1 MNPRVLMTGGLAG
14 GLGDS
19 NRRPTAAPSRYAV
32 AARWIPAALLPL
44 AAALVT
50 PALGQV
56 PAPQAHPPLPPG
68 LPPATLTAP
77 PVPPAAMAPLDHP
90 AANSLITVSAK
101 LATGDAPIRSG
112 LIWRIYRLG
121 PDGAAPELVAR
132 ADDATS
138 HFELPPGTYMLHA
151 SYGFASAMRRV
162 TLRNAPLDETL
173 TVNAGALKVSGT
185 IGDIAIPVSKLTF
198 SVYLPVGNDAEGRLV
213 VADAKPG
220 DLIRLPEGAYH
231 IVSTYGD
238 SNAIMR
244 SDLRVEAGKLT
255 EATINHRAATVTLKL
270 VNTAG
275 GEAFAGTAFSVLTP
289 GGDVIREAIG
299 AFPSLV
305 LAEGDYV
312 LIARHDGQV
321 YTREFKVDS
330 GADRDIEIVAR

>member
-1 MNPRVLMTGGLAG
+1 MNPRVLMTGSFAG
-14 GLGDS
+14 DLEVGD
-19 NRRPTAAPSRYAV
+19 RGPKAIWPRYA
-32 AARWIPAALLPL
+32 ATARWVPAILLPL
-44 AAALVT
+44 AVALVT
-50 PALGQV
+50 PAVAQA
-56 PAPQAHPPLPPG
+56 PAPQAQPPVPPALPS
-68 LPPATLTAP
+68 ATLTAP
-77 PVPPAAMAPLDHP
+77 PVPPAAMAPLDQSV
-90 AANSLITVSAK
+90 ANSMITASAR

-112 LIWRIYRLG
+112 LIWRVYRLG
-121 PDGAAPELVAR
+121 AEGTAPDLVAR

-162 TLRNAPLDETL
+162 TLRNAPLDEIL

>member
-1 MNPRVLMTGGLAG
+1 M
-14 GLGDS
+14 
-19 NRRPTAAPSRYAV
+19 
-32 AARWIPAALLPL
+32 
-44 AAALVT
+44 
-50 PALGQV
+50 
-56 PAPQAHPPLPPG
+56 
-68 LPPATLTAP
+68 
-77 PVPPAAMAPLDHP
+77 PPAAMVPLGRP
-90 AANSLITVSAK
+90 AVANSVLTASASM
-101 LATGDAPIRSG
+101 ATGGSPIRSG
-112 LIWRIYRLG
+112 VIWRVFRSAG
-121 PDGAAPELVAR
+121 TDERPELVAR
-132 ADDATS
+132 SNDATS
-138 HFELPPGTYMLHA
+138 HFELPPGDYILHA

-162 TLRNAPLDETL
+162 TLRNVSVEEVL
-173 TVNAGALKVSGT
+173 TINAGALKVSGN
-185 IGDIAIPVSKLTF
+185 IGDTAIPASKLTY

-220 DLIRLPEGAYH
+220 DLIRLPEGSYH

-238 SNAIMR
+238 TNAIMR

-255 EATINHRAATVTLKL
+255 EATVNHRAATVTLKL

>member
-1 MNPRVLMTGGLAG
+1 MIGRRDGSA
-14 GLGDS
+14 GLGGGRATAVPS
-19 NRRPTAAPSRYAV
+19 PTAARG
-32 AARWIPAALLPL
+32 AAAAAKWQPAALVPQILVPMLMVLTTSAL
-44 AAALVT
+44 AQAPTA
-50 PALGQV
+50 QQ
-56 PAPQAHPPLPPG
+56 PAP
-68 LPPATLTAP
+68 PPAVTTP
-77 PVPPAAMAPLDHP
+77 PAPPAAVAPSDRP
-90 AANSLITVSAK
+90 VTANGLITAK
-101 LATGDAPIRSG
+101 AVLATRDSPIRSG
-112 LIWRIYRLG
+112 LIWRVYRLG
-121 PDGAAPELVAR
+121 SNGAAPELMAR
-132 ADDATS
+132 SNDATS

-220 DLIRLPEGAYH
+220 DLIRLPEGSYR

-238 SNAIMR
+238 TNAIMR

-255 EATINHRAATVTLKL
+255 EATVNHRAATVTLKL

-330 GADRDIEIVAR
+330 GQDKDIEIVAR